1 MVSCTCRTD
10 SSFFL
15 LLSQLA
21 KSSGSSPDFEAA
33 NHLQVFSF
41 EVDVGIVLF
50 GEEGRFL
57 KFGGGH
63 NLFVFSIGLIDFVS
77 RYKFG
82 HAVNKDMYINK

>member
-21 KSSGSSPDFEAA
+21 KGSGSSPDFEAA

-41 EVDVGIVLF
+41 EIDVSIVLF
-50 GEEGRFL
+50 GEEGGLL
-57 KFGGGH
+57 KFSGWH
-63 NLFVFSIGLIDFVS
+63 KLFVFAIGLIDFVS

-82 HAVNKDMYINK
+82 HVANKDMYINN